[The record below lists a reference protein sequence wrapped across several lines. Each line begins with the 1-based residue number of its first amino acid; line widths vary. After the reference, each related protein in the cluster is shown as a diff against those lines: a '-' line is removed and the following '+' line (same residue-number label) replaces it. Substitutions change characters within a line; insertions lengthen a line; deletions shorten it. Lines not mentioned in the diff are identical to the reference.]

1 MDNIGPYV
9 TYGELLLELARG
21 KSSKVKVSAI
31 TLANKTVD
39 VLGDLCDFTVASGDP
54 APKIGD
60 VIEQAGYVDCI
71 KEILTTP
78 DRIRLHKTGAE
89 NQIQNGPAQLL
100 HSDDVSKG
108 RGEALVRLSM
118 ARVDRE
124 TGQFFNKRSGVFQ
137 FEGNNSPVLFLNV
150 PIIEIRSFK
159 INSTEQELIEGKL
172 NDFLALKG
180 RTEPQ
185 DDRWNPRIKLNTR
198 TDNIFSGA
206 FTNRVFLKDTFT
218 EIDGDFGFLEVD
230 GNTPL
235 LIKEATLIDVIDAIE
250 NPEAQAAGEPTTGS
264 LKRLK
269 VDIHEQEFFEPKGQS
284 QVFQASTNE
293 RFNRIMSQYR
303 RPILIGGSFREI
315 REKDLM

>member
-1 MDNIGPYV
+1 MDNIGPYI

-31 TLANKTVD
+31 TLANKVVD
-39 VLGDLCDFTVASGDP
+39 TLGDLYDFTVASGDP
-54 APKIGD
+54 TPKIGD
-60 VIEQAGYVDCI
+60 VIEQAGYTDCI

-78 DRIRLHKTGAE
+78 DRIRLQKTGTE
-89 NQIQNGPAQLL
+89 NPVQNGPAQLL
-100 HSDDVSKG
+100 HSDDVPKS

-124 TGQFFNKRSGVFQ
+124 TGQFFNKRSGVFE

-150 PIIEIRSFK
+150 PIIGIRSLK

-218 EIDGDFGFLEVD
+218 EIDGDFGFLEAD

-293 RFNRIMSQYR
+293 RFNRIVSQYR

-315 REKDLM
+315 REEDLR